1 MKKSD
6 WMILSA
12 VLLVLVVW
20 VENRDS
26 VFSSPEF
33 ACGIA
38 IATDDESGSLF
49 LVAQVIR
56 GDECKPELS
65 RMLSAAWHG
74 DRQE

>member
-38 IATDDESGSLF
+38 LVADDESRSLF

-74 DRQE
+74 DRQA